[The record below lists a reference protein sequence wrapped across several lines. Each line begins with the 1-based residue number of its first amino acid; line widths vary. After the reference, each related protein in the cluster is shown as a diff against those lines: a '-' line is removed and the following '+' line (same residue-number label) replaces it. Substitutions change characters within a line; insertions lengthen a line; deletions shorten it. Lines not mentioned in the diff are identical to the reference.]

1 MGQKRVEI
9 VWTDPAKR
17 DLQDIFDFLTHKVS
31 LSIAENQ
38 IIRIIKRVDLLEDGF
53 TQIGQREPLL
63 LKKKFEYR
71 YLVQDKYK
79 IIYHQKKS
87 RVIIDMVFD
96 TRKYPGKMNPD
107 NA

>member
-17 DLQDIFDFLTHKVS
+17 DLQEIFDFLTKEVS
-31 LSIAENQ
+31 SSIAENQ
-38 IIRIIKRVDLLEDGF
+38 IIRIIKRVELLEDGF

-63 LKKKFEYR
+63 LKRDIEYR
-71 YLVQDKYK
+71 YLIQDKYK
-79 IIYHQKKS
+79 IIYHQRKS

-96 TRKYPGKMNPD
+96 TRKYPGKMNPE
-107 NA
+107 NL